1 MKPMLCRLIVA
12 ACLGLT
18 VLGAHA
24 REAEPVVADP
34 ALESR
39 VLKLSEK
46 LRCLVCQNQSIA
58 ESNADLALDLRD
70 QVREQLGAGKSE
82 DDVVD
87 YMVARYGDFVLYEP
101 PVKLSTVLLWAGPA
115 TLAVLGIVL
124 LMRRLVRRNRTEAV
138 HLDEAQRARAQA
150 LLKGD
155 NTPEAGA

>member
-1 MKPMLCRLIVA
+1 
-12 ACLGLT
+12 
-18 VLGAHA
+18 
-24 REAEPVVADP
+24 
-34 ALESR
+34 
-39 VLKLSEK
+39 
-46 LRCLVCQNQSIA
+46 
-58 ESNADLALDLRD
+58 
-70 QVREQLGAGKSE
+70 
-82 DDVVD
+82 
-87 YMVARYGDFVLYEP
+87 MVARYGDFVLYEP